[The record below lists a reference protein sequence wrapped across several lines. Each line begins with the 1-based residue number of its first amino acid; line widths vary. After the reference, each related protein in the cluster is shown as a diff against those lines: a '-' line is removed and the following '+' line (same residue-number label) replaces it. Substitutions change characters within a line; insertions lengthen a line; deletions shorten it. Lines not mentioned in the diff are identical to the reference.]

1 MEKQSGEKDV
11 VGFRLWINLH
21 VCVCVCVCVCVFVF
35 FFLSLS
41 VDLWGWK
48 CSEKVFSEVS
58 HIT

>member
-21 VCVCVCVCVCVFVF
+21 VCVCVFVF